1 MAKITAL
8 LPMKGHSERVHNK
21 NLRRFGDQPLF
32 HRIASTLESS
42 DLISE
47 IIINTDST
55 EIAKDATRH
64 FKKVRINERP
74 LSIQGD
80 FVEMNRII
88 EYDINSSD
96 AMYFLQTHSTNPLLK
111 KETLEAAIE
120 TFFSRLDQYDSLF
133 SVTRWQ
139 TRLYWGSGEPV
150 NHDPNVLERTQDL
163 TPIFEENSNL
173 YIFSRESFREA
184 ENKRIGKKP
193 FLFEMNKNEAIDI
206 DVEADFQLAETLYLT
221 ELKKGKDDSQKTNP
235 K

>member
-1 MAKITAL
+1 MEKITAL
-8 LPMKGHSERVHNK
+8 LPMKGHSARVHNK

-47 IIINTDST
+47 IIINTDSA
-55 EIAKDATRH
+55 EIAKDASRH
-64 FKKVRINERP
+64 FKKVRINKRP
-74 LSIQGD
+74 LAIQGD

-88 EYDINSSD
+88 EYDISTSK
-96 AMYFLQTHSTNPLLK
+96 AIYFLQTHSTNPLLK
-111 KETLEAAIE
+111 KETLETAIK

-173 YIFSRESFREA
+173 YIFSRQSFKEA
-184 ENKRIGKKP
+184 ENKRIGRKP
-193 FLFEMNKNEAIDI
+193 ILFEIDKNEAVDI
-206 DVEADFQLAETLYLT
+206 DEETDFQLAETLYLMQL
-221 ELKKGKDDSQKTNP
+221 EKGEDDTQRTNP